1 MELSTAVAL
10 VVAVA
15 LMALGMAA
23 TGWLQRVEARRLEV
37 RRLAWQAAEEVEIA
51 EREEAYYYG
60 QYGGEF
66 VSASDVP
73 EAPPL
78 WAAPEV
84 DPSPKEAVVEDEV
97 AVAASTPPGKG
108 VCAMCARPTTLR
120 CKRCKSVKYC
130 TFKCQIDHWRKGHK
144 DECHTRNLGARQD
157 GAPENVVTRVEVK
170 DMPPDKPSNTAEV
183 PAEYSQFTG
192 KAESVD
198 CSRLTT
204 SSNAAKVHDTAV
216 CEKNYL
222 TTPDQHTEL
231 ESELEQSNKQALGA
245 DNHESSR
252 NSPCMSA
259 VDKVS
264 SAHSSAYC
272 LSHNPSKR
280 GDNSHGLCA
289 RSESS
294 RVMPNNPSTEKKYAR
309 QQTAIKVV
317 RHYATELA
325 LFPYKHF
332 IELYNFEKLELHP
345 FGLCNLGN
353 SCYANAV
360 LQCLAFT
367 RPLTAYLL
375 EGYHSRNCSK
385 MEWCFMC
392 ELEKVMTEGKC
403 GKAPVSPT
411 GILSHLNEIGTSFG
425 QGREEDAH
433 EFLRYAI
440 DTMQSAS
447 VKEAKKN
454 GVHKLAEESTLVQ
467 LIFGGYLQ
475 SKIICTKCQV
485 SSAQSERILDLT
497 VEIDGD
503 INTLEGALRRFTS
516 SEVLDGD
523 NRYHCSR
530 CMSYERAK
538 KKLMISEAPNILTI
552 ALKRYQSGVYGKI
565 SKDVKFPEHL
575 NLSQFMCE
583 TDDYSPVYSL
593 YAVVVHHDV
602 MNTTIS
608 GHYVCYVK
616 DPQGKW
622 HEMDDSKV
630 KPVSLKKV
638 LSKCAYMLLYARC
651 SPRVPDSVRK
661 AMINQ
666 GASHAKKPKKMADSE
681 STPLGGGNYVSM
693 HQGGNLCKDRA
704 VHHLTYTSEA
714 SDGWSYPIPGF
725 SRSDSSSLFSNSDA
739 GSSSTLSSD
748 STNSTRNLAS
758 MEYDY
763 IFGASDHMHPVSPAV
778 IPEED
783 ELSYLRQRSSFNPC
797 SSGHYMDQ
805 GGEFAQQYYHRLQVG
820 GGVLEE
826 GGEKPSFYTDQ
837 GKQNSSSNRNRSFS
851 RSCKITEQRRYTGT
865 GAAFFLEGRGL
876 SKHFTGRGGL
886 GL

>member
-1 MELSTAVAL
+1 MEVSAAVAL

-23 TGWLQRVEARRLEV
+23 SGWLQRAEARREEV

-51 EREEAYYYG
+51 EREEAYCYG
-60 QYGGEF
+60 QYGGVF
-66 VSASDVP
+66 VRASDVP

-78 WAAPEV
+78 WAAPEAA
-84 DPSPKEAVVEDEV
+84 PAPKEAEDEV
-97 AVAASTPPGKG
+97 AVPAAAAAAAAASPPAGKG
-108 VCAMCARPTTLR
+108 VCAMCARPTTFR
-120 CKRCKSVKYC
+120 CKRCKSVNYC
-130 TFKCQIDHWRKGHK
+130 TFKCQIDHWRKGHR
-144 DECHTRNLGARQD
+144 DECHPPGLGATRD
-157 GAPENVVTRVEVK
+157 GTPENVVARVELK
-170 DMPPDKPSNTAEV
+170 DMPSDKPSNTAEAS
-183 PAEYSQFTG
+183 AEHSQFTG

-204 SSNAAKVHDTAV
+204 TSKASKVNDTAV
-216 CEKNYL
+216 HEKNYL
-222 TTPDQHTEL
+222 TTHDQHTEL
-231 ESELEQSNKQALGA
+231 ERELEQSNKQAPGT

-252 NSPCMSA
+252 NLPCISA

-264 SAHSSAYC
+264 STHSSEDG
-272 LSHNPSKR
+272 LSCNPSKR
-280 GDNSHGLCA
+280 GDNSPGLCA
-289 RSESS
+289 RPDITG
-294 RVMPNNPSTEKKYAR
+294 VVPNNPSIEKKYAR
-309 QQTAIKVV
+309 QQTTSKVV
-317 RHYATELA
+317 RHYPTELA

-385 MEWCFMC
+385 KEWCFMC
-392 ELEKVMTEGKC
+392 ELEKVLTEGKR
-403 GKAPVSPT
+403 GNAPVSPT

-447 VKEAKKN
+447 MKEAKKN

-475 SKIICTKCQV
+475 SKIICAKCQV

-503 INTLEGALRRFTS
+503 VNTLEGALRRFTS

-538 KKLMISEAPNILTI
+538 KKLTISEAPNILTI
-552 ALKRYQSGVYGKI
+552 ALKRYQSGVFGKI

-575 NLSQFMCE
+575 NLSQFMCK

-651 SPRVPDSVRK
+651 SPRVPESVRK
-661 AMINQ
+661 AMFKQ
-666 GASHAKKPKKMADSE
+666 DASHAKKPKQMADSG
-681 STPLGGGNYVSM
+681 STPLGGSYLSM
-693 HQGGNLCKDRA
+693 HQGGELCKDHA
-704 VHHLTYTSEA
+704 VHNHTYTLEA
-714 SDGWSYPIPGF
+714 SDAWSYQVPGF

-739 GSSSTLSSD
+739 GSSSTLSSN
-748 STNSTRNLAS
+748 STNSSRNLAS

-763 IFGASDHMHPVSPAV
+763 IFGTSDHMHPVSSSV

-783 ELSYLRQRSSFNPC
+783 ELSYLRQRSSCNPS
-797 SSGHYMDQ
+797 SSGHDMDPA
-805 GGEFAQQYYHRLQVG
+805 GEFARQNQHRLQVG
-820 GGVLEE
+820 RGVLED
-826 GGEKPSFYTDQ
+826 GGENPSFYTDQ
-837 GKQNSSSNRNRSFS
+837 GSV
-851 RSCKITEQRRYTGT
+851 Y
-865 GAAFFLEGRGL
+865 
-876 SKHFTGRGGL
+876 
-886 GL
+886 